1 MDLLVFLA
9 ALASAALHATWNSAA
24 RSRTDPGLGFAV
36 VVYGG
41 GIVSLPVLPFTGLP
55 PAVAWPW
62 IVAACLANLV
72 AVRALMATYR
82 RAPLTV
88 GYPISRG
95 LAPVGI
101 TIIAAL
107 TVGEIPSLFGVL
119 GVVTVSLSLLLL
131 AGEALLR
138 RETPVSGLLLAAL
151 SGVLTACAVFA
162 DAQGVRTATSVLGAS
177 SVLGYGATQ
186 AVVNAI
192 ALAVLSELERRPI
205 RHIPPVE
212 WRFGVLMATVSMIS
226 YLLLLYGFT
235 HGPLATVSAL
245 RETSP
250 IFATAIAAFVLGERV
265 RPLKWLAVAVAV
277 CGVAMIRLG

>member
-24 RSRTDPGLGFAV
+24 RSRSDPGLGFAV

-41 GIVSLPVLPFTGLP
+41 GIVSLPALPFTGLP
-55 PAVAWPW
+55 PAAAWPW
-62 IVAACLANLV
+62 IAAACLTNLV

-107 TVGEIPSLFGVL
+107 TVGEIPSPFGVL

-131 AGEALLR
+131 AGEALWR
-138 RETPVSGLLLAAL
+138 RETPLSGLLLAAF

-162 DAQGVRTATSVLGAS
+162 DAQGVRSTS

-192 ALAVLSELERRPI
+192 ALAILSELERRPI
-205 RHIPPVE
+205 RHIPTAE
-212 WRFGVLMATVSMIS
+212 WRFGVLMAVVSMVS

-235 HGPLATVSAL
+235 NGPLATVSAL

-250 IFATAIAAFVLGERV
+250 IFATAIAAFVLGEHV

-277 CGVAMIRLG
+277 CGVALIRLG